1 MDDRH
6 ENTFSMALVVDQT
19 LDATQADW
27 SHYGK
32 LVTDAAALKTA
43 IAGVTTATQRLKAA
57 EAAGGEM
64 DVKDAAE
71 VRALDAAMVI
81 VHGATSSV
89 IDQPNAVLAGVA
101 KWTRT
106 ALDHQRDTEQVAA
119 LEAIY
124 NQAFPLKA
132 ELVDDLVTD
141 DHFAEL
147 KAATAALRPLI
158 GKARG
163 EVVTAAS
170 LRREEAAAVNKV
182 RQVLDR
188 LDARMDVMRSH
199 NKPLAER
206 YFQARIN
213 VNLKGPGK
221 RADGGAK

>member
-106 ALDHQRDTEQVAA
+106 ALDHQRDTEQV
-119 LEAIY
+119 
-124 NQAFPLKA
+124 
-132 ELVDDLVTD
+132 DDLVTD